1 MTKLISQKLNFVD
14 KIIFFY
20 YDDGPNNLV
29 LSHMSSAEVLIVFLQ
44 YSLDTDGTLNEIF
57 IKVNISHS

>member
-1 MTKLISQKLNFVD
+1 MTKLISQKLNY
-14 KIIFFY
+14 FFY

-44 YSLDTDGTLNEIF
+44 YSIDTDGTLNEIF

>member
-44 YSLDTDGTLNEIF
+44 YSIDTDGTLNEIF
-57 IKVNISHS
+57 IKVNISQS